1 MNSGF
6 SWENPGV
13 QKQLAYVAA
22 ADIGG
27 TQMRTALVDHQGNLL
42 ARANGPTVP
51 ERGIEDGTARLV
63 RLLEGVMRGVDRSSI
78 VAIGVSS
85 AGPIDPSTGVY
96 YNPPNLQTWDGK
108 SMKPELARAFG
119 LPVVIGHDARVAAIA
134 EMRWGAARGMK
145 NVIYVTVS
153 TGIGGGLIVDG
164 RPVHGVRG
172 LAGEMGHIVVD
183 PDGPPC
189 NGGCHGCV
197 EVFASGGGMASAARR
212 RIADGEK
219 TRMLELADGDPARIV
234 GRTVF
239 QAAEQGD
246 RMALEIIRVG
256 VRALG
261 MVLGGLL
268 NTFAPEIL
276 IVGGSVGSD
285 GLRPFWPELEAA
297 VRRCALLRYQEE
309 APLAVCQLGD
319 DVSMLG
325 AAAIAFDAA
334 ASETGTRS

>member
-1 MNSGF
+1 MT
-6 SWENPGV
+6 
-13 QKQLAYVAA
+13 YVAA
-22 ADIGG
+22 GDIGG
-27 TQMRTALVDHQGNLL
+27 TQMRTALVDRDGNLL
-42 ARANGPTVP
+42 ARASGPTTP
-51 ERGIEDGTARLV
+51 EKGIDDGTARFV
-63 RLLEGVMRGVDRSSI
+63 RLLEKVMSGVDRAS
-78 VAIGVSS
+78 VAAIGVAS

-108 SMKPELARAFG
+108 TMKPGLDRALG
-119 LPVVIGHDARVAAIA
+119 LPVLIGHDARVAAIA

-189 NGGCHGCV
+189 NGGCRGCV
-197 EVFASGGGMASAARR
+197 EVLASGSGMANSARR
-212 RIADGEK
+212 RIAGGEP
-219 TRMLELADGDPARIV
+219 TRMLQLAGGDPARIV

-256 VRALG
+256 IRALG

-268 NTFAPEIL
+268 NTFAPEVL

-285 GLRPFWPELEAA
+285 GLRPFWPEVDAA
-297 VRRCALLRYQEE
+297 VRRCALLRYQEK
-309 APLAVCQLGD
+309 APLTVSRLGD
-319 DVSMLG
+319 DVGVLG
-325 AAAIAFDAA
+325 AAAIAFEAA
-334 ASETGTRS
+334 GAG